1 MKNFQD
7 ENNGSS
13 SIKGLIEN
21 ALGSIKNYVDMDTLI
36 GEPLTMGEGVLAY
49 PIIKVSVGI
58 VAGGGQY
65 SNKLIVKK
73 GRSVYPFVGGTGA
86 GFSAEPIGFLIV
98 NKGKQELV
106 TIQNEN
112 AWSETISKLGDG
124 LSNYLKNISKN
135 KQNKEK
141 KEK

>member
-1 MKNFQD
+1 MENSQG
-7 ENNGSS
+7 ENNNP
-13 SIKGLIEN
+13 IKGLIQD
-21 ALGSIKNYVDMDTLI
+21 ALQSSKNYGDMDTLI
-36 GEPLTMGEGVLAY
+36 GEPLTMGENVLAY

-73 GRSVYPFVGGTGA
+73 GHPAYPFVGGTGA

-98 NKGKQELV
+98 NNGKQELI

-112 AWSETISKLGDG
+112 AWSEAVSKLGDG
-124 LSNYLKNISKN
+124 LGSYLKNIAK
-135 KQNKEK
+135 KQNKDK
-141 KEK
+141 KDN